1 MDLRTEIR
9 RIISEDLASLANPL
23 DKAADAVSIS
33 TQGFQARVDSLKKRA
48 KQEKDNLV
56 TNLNAKRKAKMVP
69 QGNDPEIERQRRQL
83 MDKEI
88 ADLDM
93 QRKHKDEEAEE
104 IDAMTTDLGGL
115 TNSLSSLEK
124 ERNDLQALLAS
135 MGVNQPESANQ

>member
-9 RIISEDLASLANPL
+9 RIIAEDLASLANPL
-23 DKAADAVSIS
+23 DKAADAVSMS
-33 TQGFQARVDSLKKRA
+33 TQGFQARVDNLKKRA
-48 KQEKDNLV
+48 KEEKDRLM

-69 QGNDPEIERQRRQL
+69 QGTDPEIERQRRQL

-104 IDAMTTDLGGL
+104 IEAMSTDLGGM

-124 ERNDLQALLAS
+124 ERNALQAMLAS
-135 MGVNQPESANQ
+135 MGVNQPGTENQ